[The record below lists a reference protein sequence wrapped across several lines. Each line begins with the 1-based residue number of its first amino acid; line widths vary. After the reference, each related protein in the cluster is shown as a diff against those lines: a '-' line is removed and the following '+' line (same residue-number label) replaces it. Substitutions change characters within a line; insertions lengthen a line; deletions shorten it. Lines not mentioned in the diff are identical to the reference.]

1 MNVYNCFFCFCLD
14 YTKALDIKLCHCK
27 YNCSPGSR
35 HYWSYSEH
43 KAMSD
48 FGFPFDSY
56 DLDMFTDKNPFRK
69 TVANG
74 IMQILYHIT

>member
-1 MNVYNCFFCFCLD
+1 
-14 YTKALDIKLCHCK
+14 
-27 YNCSPGSR
+27 
-35 HYWSYSEH
+35 
-43 KAMSD
+43 MSD
-48 FGFPFDSY
+48 FGFPFDTY